1 MTLKHLRELL
11 NAIPAANEHLEIEV
25 WLPGSR
31 IALNGTPFLQEGKGW
46 LIEGNIKPGSA
57 LESL

>member
-11 NAIPAANEHLEIEV
+11 NAAPLAQENREIQV

-31 IALNGTPFLQEGKGW
+31 IALSGELTFKPDEGW
-46 LIEGNIKPGSA
+46 LIEGNLKPGSA
-57 LESL
+57 LEAS